1 MRKAGST
8 ARLVGL
14 ALALAG
20 LFNFLALP
28 GYTQKRTVRTARTLK
43 TTGAQTQSGLVA
55 TAPKFSAASPQ
66 NNSTQQDGQSP
77 QALLAPAVSKIAF
90 ASDRDGNY
98 EIYAM
103 DADGGGQ
110 TRLTENAAED
120 LAPAWSPDSKRLA
133 FVSNRDGNNEIYV
146 MNADGTAQTRLTNN
160 TADDLAPNW
169 SPDGTK
175 IAFVSQRDG
184 NNEIYMMN
192 PDGSDQFNLTRN
204 PYDDV
209 SPAYSTN
216 GAVIAFSSN
225 RENLRFQIYRA
236 SAGGVNDAF
245 RLTSTTDANDVN
257 PSWSIL
263 GLSFQSDR
271 DGNDEIYTI
280 TQSGINTPLN
290 ISNNPTFDGEPAFS
304 ADGSKVVFSS
314 ARGDNFDIFIM
325 NADGSLQT
333 RLTSNPANDIQ
344 PAIQITG
351 TIPTGGGAS
360 TIQFSASGY
369 SVAED
374 GRRAVITVTR
384 TGNTAGAATVD
395 YATSPGTATNRS
407 DYIYSFGTLRFA
419 AGETSKTFNV
429 IIINDVYIEPDETI
443 TLSLSNAVGASLG
456 AQSAA
461 TLTILDNDSATP
473 TPNNNP
479 IDDATFFVTQQYYDF
494 LNREPDAGGLAFWV
508 ARITSCNGD
517 QACRERRRTEVSAA
531 FFIEQEYQQTAFF
544 VYRLWRAAYG
554 VPPTY
559 QQFIRDRSRV
569 IDGLNLEQN
578 KLDLLNDF
586 VARDEFKQ
594 VYPDALTP
602 TQFVNKLF
610 DMATLTP
617 FTAERQ
623 QMIADLTNGVRTRA
637 QVLGFVI
644 EIAAFKT
651 REFNPAFVLSQYFGY
666 LQRDP
671 DPGGFAFW
679 LDVINNRAV
688 NNYLGMVQAFI
699 TSPEYRRRFGPS

>member
-1 MRKAGST
+1 MRKAVET
-8 ARLVGL
+8 VRLVGL

-20 LFNFLALP
+20 LLNFWALP
-28 GYTQKRTVRTARTLK
+28 VYSQGKQRRVARSLNTPVAPRTFGSVSDVSKRSISSLQINSPQQDR
-43 TTGAQTQSGLVA
+43 Q
-55 TAPKFSAASPQ
+55 SPQ
-66 NNSTQQDGQSP
+66 N
-77 QALLAPAVSKIAF
+77 LLAPSVSKIAF

-98 EIYAM
+98 EIYSM

-110 TRLTENAAED
+110 TRLTENSTED
-120 LAPAWSPDSKRLA
+120 LAPAWSPDSKRIA
-133 FVSNRDGNNEIYV
+133 FVSNRDGNSEIYV

-160 TADDLAPNW
+160 TADDLAPTW

-184 NNEIYMMN
+184 NNEIYLMN
-192 PDGSDQFNLTRN
+192 ADGSGQLNLTN
-204 PYDDV
+204 NQFDDV
-209 SPAYSTN
+209 SPAFSPD
-216 GAVIAFSSN
+216 GGLIAFSSN
-225 RENLRFQIYRA
+225 RANLKFQIYRMKA
-236 SAGGVNDAF
+236 DGTGPF
-245 RLTSTTDANDVN
+245 QLTSVDANDVN
-257 PSWSIL
+257 PSWATANSIT
-263 GLSFQSDR
+263 FQSDR
-271 DGNDEIYTI
+271 DGNDEIFTV
-280 TQSGINTPLN
+280 SANGGSTPQN
-290 ISNNPTFDGEPAFS
+290 ISNNPAFDVEPARS
-304 ADGSKVVFSS
+304 ADGSKVVFAS
-314 ARGDNFDIFIM
+314 ARDDNFDVFIM

-344 PAIQITG
+344 PAIQVTG
-351 TIPTGGGAS
+351 TIPAGGGAS
-360 TIQFSASGY
+360 TIQFSASDY

-407 DYIYSFGTLRFA
+407 DYISSLGKLRFA

-494 LNREPDAGGLAFWV
+494 LSREPDAGGLAFWV

-569 IDGLNLEQN
+569 IDGPNLEQN